1 VRTSLAVAKS
11 RDVCGRSSSPSDPAD
26 IEGGAGEIHHARGRI
41 AFVCTLVLAAQ
52 VFAGSPL
59 VVIANRDEH
68 LDRASS
74 PPRLW
79 PARTPF
85 IAPRDDV
92 AGGTWLGVNAAGV
105 FVGITNR
112 YLGPKDD
119 TRTSRG
125 ALVTDALSLP
135 SARAIHEAM
144 ATVPASR
151 HNGFHLLYADAH
163 DVLATAS
170 NGTHIAQLT
179 LGSGIHVITE
189 RSFGAGDDAP
199 RRARIDAAW
208 TRLTSPL
215 PHLDLDRLSRLLT
228 EHDDSDLLAATCI
241 HVPGLR
247 YGTRSGSAIALAADP
262 TKSRML
268 WAEGPPCT
276 TPFVP
281 VDLTPLGVPAPRET
295 R

>member
-1 VRTSLAVAKS
+1 
-11 RDVCGRSSSPSDPAD
+11 
-26 IEGGAGEIHHARGRI
+26 
-41 AFVCTLVLAAQ
+41 VCTLVLAAH
-52 VFAGSPL
+52 VFAGAPL
-59 VVIANRDEH
+59 VVVANRDEH

-79 PARTPF
+79 PGQASRPF
-85 IAPRDDV
+85 VAPRDEV

-119 TRTSRG
+119 ARVSRG

-144 ATVPASR
+144 AAVPASR
-151 HNGFHLLYADAH
+151 HNGFHLVYADAH

-170 NGTHIAQLT
+170 NGTHVAQLT
-179 LGSGIHVITE
+179 LGSGVHVITE
-189 RSFGAGDDAP
+189 RSFGADDDAP
-199 RRARIDAAW
+199 RRARIAAAW
-208 TRLTSPL
+208 SRLALPL

-228 EHDDSDLLAATCI
+228 EHDETDLLAATCI

-247 YGTRSGSAIALAADP
+247 YGTRSGTAIALTGDP
-262 TKSRML
+262 TQSAMR

-281 VDLTPLGVPAPRET
+281 VDLSPLGVSAPGET

>member
-1 VRTSLAVAKS
+1 
-11 RDVCGRSSSPSDPAD
+11 
-26 IEGGAGEIHHARGRI
+26 
-41 AFVCTLVLAAQ
+41 VCTLILAAH
-52 VFAGSPL
+52 VFAGYPL
-59 VVIANRDEH
+59 VVIANRDER

-74 PPRLW
+74 PPLLW
-79 PARTPF
+79 PSRTPF

-92 AGGTWLGVNAAGV
+92 AGGTWLGLSAAGV

-112 YLGPKDD
+112 YLGPKDE
-119 TRTSRG
+119 TRISRG
-125 ALVTDALSLP
+125 ALVTEALALG

-144 ATVPASR
+144 ARVPASR
-151 HNGFHLLYADAH
+151 HNAFHLVYADEH

-170 NGTHIAQLT
+170 NGTHIAQVT
-179 LGSGIHVITE
+179 LGNGIHTITE

-199 RRARIDAAW
+199 RRKRIDAAW
-208 TRLTSPL
+208 SRLAPSSTAPGD
-215 PHLDLDRLSRLLT
+215 PLDLDRLSQLLT
-228 EHDDSDLLAATCI
+228 EHDDTDLLAATCI

-247 YGTRSGSAIALAADP
+247 YGTRSGAAIALADDRAN
-262 TKSRML
+262 SRFL

-281 VDLTPLGVPAPRET
+281 VDLAPLGVPDPGET

>member
-1 VRTSLAVAKS
+1 MGT
-11 RDVCGRSSSPSDPAD
+11 
-26 IEGGAGEIHHARGRI
+26 GARI
-41 AFVCTLVLAAQ
+41 AGVCTLVLAAQ
-52 VFAGSPL
+52 VLAGHPL
-59 VVIANRDEH
+59 VVIANRDEQ

-79 PARTPF
+79 PSRTPF
-85 IAPRDDV
+85 VAPRDEV

-119 TRTSRG
+119 TRVSRG
-125 ALVTDALSLP
+125 ALVTDALALP

-151 HNGFHLLYADAH
+151 HNGFHLVYADAH

-179 LGSGIHVITE
+179 LGKGLHAITE
-189 RSFGAGDDAP
+189 RSFGAGNDSL

-208 TRLTSPL
+208 SRLANEP
-215 PHLDLDRLSRLLT
+215 LDLARLSRLLT
-228 EHDDSDLLAATCI
+228 EHDDADLLAATCI

-247 YGTRSGSAIALAADP
+247 YGTRSGAAIALAAER
-262 TKSRML
+262 TRSRML

-276 TPFVP
+276 TPFTP
-281 VDLTPLGVPAPRET
+281 VDLAPLGVPAPRET
-295 R
+295 G